1 VPELEFEI
9 GAGAYVPFTGDLTTV
24 ADVLMQACK
33 NLNLNQAR
41 APGEGGGAARGVG
54 GCPAAMRC
62 LPVQGKRCTQARPPC
77 APWHALLKHPRAVWV
92 QAERRAADA
101 DTAGKIDAFI
111 EVSWSM

>member
-33 NLNLNQAR
+33 NLNLNQA
-41 APGEGGGAARGVG
+41 
-54 GCPAAMRC
+54 
-62 LPVQGKRCTQARPPC
+62 
-77 APWHALLKHPRAVWV
+77 
-92 QAERRAADA
+92 ERRAADA